1 MYLSSIEQPLHLGYA
16 VVAIPSLYFIAYIVY
31 QRFWHPLARFSGP
44 FWASITDVWQVLEFL
59 SLKQPYRL
67 TELHEKYGPVV
78 RYGPDKISITHE
90 SAVQAIYQK
99 SSKALPK
106 TEFYDAFGGAHPN
119 VFGTRDESVSYL
131 ETVSLCPLD
140 GYI

>member
-16 VVAIPSLYFIAYIVY
+16 AVALLSLYCIAYIVY
-31 QRFWHPLARFSGP
+31 QRFLHPLAQYPGP
-44 FWASITDVWQVLEFL
+44 FWASVTDAWQVLEFL
-59 SLKQPYRL
+59 SLKQPYHL

-90 SAVQAIYQK
+90 SAIQAIYQK

-119 VFGTRDESVSYL
+119 VFGTRDESVSNL
-131 ETVSLCPLD
+131 ETIPLCPHY